1 MGYDWLYWFTT
12 LYWVIGS
19 IDQFMNQYKAVNR
32 TGTKKKVRRT
42 SKILKM
48 EQREPACTW
57 NIFLFHILEG
67 LRRAFVWI
75 FWGGTCNLRH
85 RIRIAGV
92 CRLWIHVKWVFGR
105 AKCGGQKSGLAV
117 VGGAQWFDRGFV
129 WGLLLSCGHLL
140 QGGMAGEFLL
150 VDFPMFVEL

>member
-1 MGYDWLYWFTT
+1 
-12 LYWVIGS
+12 
-19 IDQFMNQYKAVNR
+19 
-32 TGTKKKVRRT
+32 
-42 SKILKM
+42 M

-117 VGGAQWFDRGFV
+117 VGGCSMIWPRIRLRASALMWTPPARRDGWWVSVGWFSHVCWTLGQSLEWETNCGFWDKNIDMFITCYYPLQNYNSNIENQWTI
-129 WGLLLSCGHLL
+129 
-140 QGGMAGEFLL
+140 ET
-150 VDFPMFVEL
+150 

>member
-1 MGYDWLYWFTT
+1 MGYVWLYWFTT

-19 IDQFMNQYKAVNR
+19 IDQFMNRYKAVNR
-32 TGTKKKVRRT
+32 TGTKKVRRT
-42 SKILKM
+42 SKNLKM

-85 RIRIAGV
+85 KFPIAGV
-92 CRLWIHVKWVFGR
+92 CRLWIHVKWNEGR
-105 AKCGGQKSGLAV
+105 AK
-117 VGGAQWFDRGFV
+117 
-129 WGLLLSCGHLL
+129 
-140 QGGMAGEFLL
+140 
-150 VDFPMFVEL
+150 VDVFPEIHIYRNCAKKNRWKCAPLNAKYRSWSIVDYFANT